1 MNNNKEQVCIRISR
15 NSKAYLFFLKFM
27 ILLQNLHCDHDND
40 HKNKNPKMHFAAITL
55 FCHQGNLISSSSN
68 VL

>member
-40 HKNKNPKMHFAAITL
+40 HKNKKT
-55 FCHQGNLISSSSN
+55 
-68 VL
+68 